1 MAIATS
7 TAILAGTLG
16 AGAMSAM
23 GARAAGKAQSAA
35 AKRGIEAQVQANRE
49 SIEFQKQQFALQR
62 ELMDPFREAGLVGL
76 EQMMALGGMSGP
88 EAEAAA
94 IQQIAE
100 GEPFKFYEQQATQG
114 ILGGA
119 SATGGL
125 RGGNVQRQLA
135 EIRPNLL
142 NSLVNERYSRLAG
155 LSSAGQSAAAGQGSA
170 AMALGA
176 NVGNTLLNR
185 GQAIA
190 QGEATMGAARAGQ
203 SLGTFGALGQGF
215 GALQQMG
222 LANAMGMFNDD
233 SGVSK
238 LGLIS

>member
-1 MAIATS
+1 MAVATS

-35 AKRGIEAQVQANRE
+35 ARRGIDAQVQANRE
-49 SIEFQKQQFALQR
+49 SIDFQKEQFGLQR
-62 ELMDPFREAGLVGL
+62 KLMAPFREAGLVGL
-76 EQMMALGGMSGP
+76 EQMMALGGMAGP
-88 EAEAAA
+88 EAEAEALRN
-94 IQQIAE
+94 IAE
-100 GEPFKFYEQQATQG
+100 GEKFRFYEDQAVQG
-114 ILGGA
+114 QLAGA

-125 RGGNVQRQLA
+125 RGGDTQRALA

-142 NSLVNERYSRLAG
+142 NSLVNERYGRLAG
-155 LSSAGQSAAAGQGSA
+155 LASAGQSAAAGEGTG

-176 NVGNTLLNR
+176 NVGQTLLNR
-185 GQAIA
+185 GNAIA

-203 SLGTFGALGQGF
+203 SLGTFGAAGQMFGGLSQLGM
-215 GALQQMG
+215 ADS
-222 LANAMGMFNDD
+222 MGMFNDK

-238 LGLIS
+238 LGLFS